1 MINGTS
7 HSIINS
13 RQHLAVLY
21 PAVVCWASL
30 NLSVTDVHFHPW
42 LCADSSSPQIS
53 VHLSALCFFLDI
65 PPYLPFFFCCHSSF
79 SWLYPF
85 RSVSDGTCANFC
97 LSLRIYPPPPLPQFI
112 LKLFLHCL
120 FSTAVSRL
128 AVYTQCLRTDCLF
141 FLLPLLFFP
150 LHLFFFCCR
159 SRQAALQVSTVTCP
173 LSPSCHSCIM
183 SARLDGHCIHGCNC
197 TTAAHVFYRKTCS
210 LQG

>member
-21 PAVVCWASL
+21 PAVVCWASV

-42 LCADSSSPQIS
+42 LCADSSSLEIS
-53 VHLSALCFFLDI
+53 VPLSICQLCIFFWI
-65 PPYLPFFFCCHSSF
+65 YLLAPFFCCHSSF
-79 SWLYPF
+79 YRLYPF
-85 RSVSDGTCANFC
+85 CSVSDGTCANFC

-128 AVYTQCLRTDCLF
+128 AVYTQWLRTDCLF
-141 FLLPLLFFP
+141 FSHCSFP
-150 LHLFFFCCR
+150 PHLFFFFCCCCC
-159 SRQAALQVSTVTCP
+159 SRQAALQVSTVTRP
-173 LSPSCHSCIM
+173 PSASCHSRIM
-183 SARLDGHCIHGCNC
+183 SARLVEHYVFCCNC
-197 TTAAHVFYRKTCS
+197 TTAACFFYSKTCS
-210 LQG
+210 